1 MLTEDLKRRI
11 SALHRGEVA
20 PGEARVTA
28 RRAGSNLL
36 DHFPEGEVCTTPR
49 GEVFACQVPLSGLV
63 AEAGR
68 LTEAYHAVFGRA
80 RRLAEEGA
88 LAPHLAP
95 LAEAEVAGTVLI
107 DTETAGFHGR
117 PLFLIGLLRCVE
129 GELVL
134 SQYFARDYAQEAALL
149 SQFAELLPQIRL
161 LVSFNG
167 KAFDWPFVRDRMV
180 YHRLTCEAEFAHL
193 DLLHSARRRWGSR
206 PLSPSGR
213 TQGLPNCRL
222 QTLERYLCR
231 RWRSGDIPGAEIPQ
245 RYHDF
250 VREQEARL
258 ISPIFHHNRLDLITM
273 VEIMVALVGSGES
286 EAKESVNG
294 ARR

>member
-11 SALHRGEVA
+11 SALRRGEVA
-20 PGEARVTA
+20 PGEARVTT
-28 RRAGSNLL
+28 RRLGSELR

-49 GEVFACQVPLSGLV
+49 GEVFACHVPLSGLV

-68 LTEAYHAVFGRA
+68 LAEAYHAVFRCA

-95 LAEAEVAGTVLI
+95 LAEAEAAGTVLI

-149 SQFAELLPQIRL
+149 SQFADLLPEIAL

-180 YHRLTCEAEFAHL
+180 YHRLDCEAEFAHL
-193 DLLHSARRRWGSR
+193 DLLHSSRRRWRSR
-206 PLSPSGR
+206 
-213 TQGLPNCRL
+213 LPNCRL
-222 QTLERYLCR
+222 QTLERYLCG

-273 VEIMVALVGSGES
+273 VEILVALVGGGEP